1 MSVLNYLAGGDVI
14 KFRTPHGHM
23 EIKLKGFFPCGKVK
37 LKKLFKVIRS
47 GYGNDVETIKNVLTG
62 FFEFEIT
69 ENKQL
74 LEHCPERIKRYMDEV
89 YWLNKNK
96 EKLLSEGK
104 YKSKREFNEAVRHYK
119 ACADSIKEDQR
130 RYERNIESYKNNLE
144 LLREL

>member
-1 MSVLNYLAGGDVI
+1 MSILNYLAGGDVI

-23 EIKLKGFFPCGKVK
+23 EIRLSEFFPCGKIK

-47 GYGNDVETIKNVLTG
+47 DYRNDAETIKDVLTG
-62 FFEFEIT
+62 FFEFEMT

-74 LEHCPERIKRYMDEV
+74 SEHCPERIKRYMDEV
-89 YWLNKNK
+89 SWLNRNK